1 MERRHEQRRQDDIER
16 DESFAVCPKF
26 NSHSTDCCLK
36 DGSRCDDLHE
46 LESDVRKMEANLEE
60 TLPQISATL
69 KMLSDQ
75 SARQTETLNKMAE
88 ILEAWNSI
96 KGFGKTLGYIA
107 AAIKVA
113 AVIAIAWAAIVFFL
127 RTGQIPK

>member
-1 MERRHEQRRQDDIER
+1 MERRHERRRQDDIER

-46 LESDVRKMEANLEE
+46 LEADVRKMEANLEE

-69 KMLSDQ
+69 KMLSEQ

-88 ILEAWNSI
+88 ILEAWNNI
-96 KGFGKTLGYIA
+96 KGFGKTLRFLSTW
-107 AAIKVA
+107 IKVISLI
-113 AVIAIAWAAIVFFL
+113 VLAWVAFVYFL
-127 RTGQIPK
+127 RTGHIPK